1 MDRRHF
7 LKATGVLGA
16 SRWLAGSALSLA
28 LVGGTA
34 AAAGADEDSL
44 AVLTKAADGQ
54 VAKTIADKATSL
66 TGSPRGLT
74 RQIRRLLTP
83 FVWARSEH
91 YHDEALLPV
100 VEEMLT
106 TLEGR
111 QHADGTYS
119 VGNRHSPPDTGFLIE
134 DMGLMVSIL
143 GADDHAASA
152 GFSERIAAIMAKA
165 GPGLAAG
172 GVHTPNHRWKI
183 CAALARIAHV
193 TGDMSY
199 VSAIDAWFAEG
210 LDVDEDGIY
219 SERSPIYYSEVT
231 NPSLLVVAHVLER
244 PELVDV
250 VRQNLNTSIEHAEPG
265 GDIETIQSRRQDQ
278 DHRQITLRYFYT
290 QFRELALLDNDGRF
304 AAVAK
309 RIETL
314 FSKDMGDFL
323 GDLIE
328 RPELAA
334 NLPAEEEPFTD
345 FSRHYKTAG
354 LVRLRRGKLSA
365 SAFGGSDWYHDGVES
380 PFYNR
385 IGSGL
390 STNPTM
396 LRAWNGKALL
406 DSVRMV
412 PNFFSMGH
420 FRSNGIAYEDGTI
433 RLGNELKVPYY
444 LPMRPEDRNEQGVYA
459 LSRSVDGRF
468 YSMLDFEN
476 RPVATRDLK
485 TAVEISEVDSGFD
498 LNLDVTGE
506 SDVEITLELAF
517 REGGEISGAEA
528 LEDGTYHLLDGH
540 GSYTVGE
547 DSVRFGPGNGPG
559 LIEARPGEQYSWAGG
574 DLVLKG
580 PRVFIT
586 GKSPLTYTLELRF
599 A

>member
-1 MDRRHF
+1 MDRRFF
-7 LKATGVLGA
+7 LKATTALGA
-16 SRWLAGSALSLA
+16 SRWLAGSAISAA
-28 LVGGTA
+28 LVGS
-34 AAAGADEDSL
+34 AGAAPADQGTM
-44 AVLTKAADGQ
+44 AVLTEAADGQ

-74 RQIRRLLTP
+74 RQIRRLVTP
-83 FVWARSEH
+83 FVWSQSRH
-91 YHDEALLPV
+91 HHDAALLPV
-100 VEEMLT
+100 IEDMLT

-111 QHADGTYS
+111 QHGDGTFS

-143 GADDHAASA
+143 DADDHDESA
-152 GFSERIAAIMAKA
+152 GLSQRLAAIMAKA
-165 GPGLAAG
+165 GPGLASG

-199 VSAIDAWFAEG
+199 VPHIDAWFAEG

-231 NPSLLVVAHVLER
+231 NPSLLVVAHVLDR
-244 PELVDV
+244 PDLLDV

-278 DHRQITLRYFYT
+278 DHRQITLRHFYP
-290 QFRELALLDNDGRF
+290 QFRELALLDQDGRF
-304 AAVAK
+304 AAMAK

-314 FSKDMGDFL
+314 FAKDMGDFL
-323 GDLIE
+323 GELIE

-334 NLPAEEEPFTD
+334 TLPAEEEPFTD
-345 FSRHYKTAG
+345 FARHYKSAG
-354 LVRLRRGKLSA
+354 LVRIRRGKLSA
-365 SAFGGSDWYHDGVES
+365 SAFGGSDWYRDGVES

-396 LRAWNGKALL
+396 LRAWNGQVLL
-406 DSVRMV
+406 DGVRMV

-420 FRSNGIAYEDGTI
+420 FRSNGISFEDGTI
-433 RLGNELKVPYY
+433 GLGNELKVPYY
-444 LPMRPEDRNEQGVYA
+444 LPMRPEDRQADGVYA
-459 LSRSVDGRF
+459 LSRSIDGRF

-485 TAVEISEVDSGFD
+485 TAVAISEMDGGFD

-506 SDVEITLELAF
+506 TDVEITLELAF
-517 REGGEISGAEA
+517 RDGGEMAGAEA
-528 LEDGTYHLLDGH
+528 LEDGSYHLLEGY

-547 DSVRFGPGNGPG
+547 DSVRFGPGNGAG
-559 LIEARPGEQYSWAGG
+559 LIEARAGEQYSWAGG
-574 DLVLKG
+574 ELALKG

-586 GKSPLTYTLELRF
+586 GKTPLTYTLELRF